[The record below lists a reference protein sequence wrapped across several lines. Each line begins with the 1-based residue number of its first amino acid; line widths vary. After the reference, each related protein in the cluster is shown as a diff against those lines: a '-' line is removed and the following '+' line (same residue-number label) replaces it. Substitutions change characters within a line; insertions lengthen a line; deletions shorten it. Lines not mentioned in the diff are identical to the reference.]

1 MEMVLWDFAGKS
13 SFRVVVQMVVMVGM
27 GVA

>member
-1 MEMVLWDFAGKS
+1 MDLWDFGGKS